1 MAGRRGGAPNE
12 GRPAGPA
19 AMGVAVAS
27 QSRAGTDGGM
37 AAEEAATHGAYV
49 TNPDGSHHI
58 TITAGAG
65 TQCLQVLE
73 MLPWNVRVA
82 PGDTVTWDSKA
93 SPDEIH
99 TVTFPRGHGSDSV
112 DPFGFPPMCEP
123 TPSSN
128 PDTLANPSGAP
139 NTW

>member
-27 QSRAGTDGGM
+27 QCQADTDGGM
-37 AAEEAATHGAYV
+37 AAEDAANHGAYV

-65 TQCLQVLE
+65 TQYLQVLE
-73 MLPWNVRVA
+73 MLPWNQRVA

-93 SPDEIH
+93 SPDAIH

-112 DPFGFPPMCEP
+112 DPFRFPPMCEP
-123 TPSSN
+123 TPS
-128 PDTLANPSGAP
+128 PHPPTPP
-139 NTW
+139 TPPPPPTTR